1 MGEDTKLGRGSWMMF
16 LCPIGWCH
24 THKQKAFYIDGT
36 GKAVCNLTAELVR
49 CSVEVQP
56 EGIAHRA
63 ARSHADEAR
72 LPETQLIGA
81 RRR

>member
-16 LCPIGWCH
+16 MHPIGWCH

-49 CSVEVQP
+49 CSVEECQ
-56 EGIAHRA
+56 
-63 ARSHADEAR
+63 DEAR